1 MYFVV
6 DVVMDVGV
14 YVVGDDSCDY
24 VLYLDVD
31 VEVDVDVDVDVDVVA
46 DVDVLATKGLQNLI
60 KATQSK

>member
-14 YVVGDDSCDY
+14 YVVGDDDCDY
-24 VLYLDVD
+24 VLYL
-31 VEVDVDVDVDVDVVA
+31 DVDVVA
-46 DVDVLATKGLQNLI
+46 DVDVLAMEGLQNLI